1 MKKVTKEQVEK
12 AYNDYQDKYAK
23 LKKEYETGSKSKDW
37 KARYAAADAYDA
49 AGDKYLKLK
58 EAYENGK

>member
-12 AYNDYQDKYAK
+12 AYTEVQALYTK
-23 LKKEYETGSKSKDW
+23 LKKEYETGRESSNW

-58 EAYENGK
+58 EAYEAQ

>member
-1 MKKVTKEQVEK
+1 MKKVTKEEVEK
-12 AYNDYQDKYAK
+12 AYNDSQDKYTK
-23 LKKEYETGSKSKDW
+23 LKKEYETGDW